1 MNQLDRLEK
10 RIRALF
16 ETSTAILSGFNA
28 NDRIVHDLSI
38 AIQDLFINMIPEDQL
53 VSPILVVNLHPLTLN
68 RWREQIDWE
77 VNLSHLLI
85 TTAAEYGTHFH
96 TSPTVQLSA
105 DESLAPHEV
114 AIFLK
119 QTTAHPQSETGIL
132 AFSNEDLEGE
142 NDKNLQSVPLL
153 ILKGDKTL
161 KLSGSVINIGR
172 KNTNHIVVNDLRVSR
187 THAQI
192 RKVKADYVI
201 FDVGSSGGT
210 FINANRIDQH
220 ILRPGDVISL
230 AGYTMIFTIDQMP
243 TGETQRNITSEIK
256 SPDKGTDNQ

>member
-1 MNQLDRLEK
+1 
-10 RIRALF
+10 
-16 ETSTAILSGFNA
+16 
-28 NDRIVHDLSI
+28 
-38 AIQDLFINMIPEDQL
+38 
-53 VSPILVVNLHPLTLN
+53 
-68 RWREQIDWE
+68 
-77 VNLSHLLI
+77 
-85 TTAAEYGTHFH
+85 
-96 TSPTVQLSA
+96 
-105 DESLAPHEV
+105 
-114 AIFLK
+114 
-119 QTTAHPQSETGIL
+119 
-132 AFSNEDLEGE
+132 
-142 NDKNLQSVPLL
+142 
-153 ILKGDKTL
+153 
-161 KLSGSVINIGR
+161 VINIGR